1 MLLEVLF
8 IFRFT
13 AVEVE
18 FDVEC
23 DVEFEVE
30 LLVSSAHSKNVQQGF
45 VRYHKT
51 TNVTIHNTTFLSLR
65 RRIPYNDTIVVYNWC
80 YNSQK
85 LVKHKGKSG

>member
-1 MLLEVLF
+1 MVFVVLEVLF

-30 LLVSSAHSKNVQQGF
+30 LLVSSAHSKNVQSPF
-45 VRYHKT
+45 PHLK
-51 TNVTIHNTTFLSLR
+51 NFLPLLAPSFRTVSSMEGLLHEQFGTLEPIR
-65 RRIPYNDTIVVYNWC
+65 F
-80 YNSQK
+80 
-85 LVKHKGKSG
+85 

>member
-1 MLLEVLF
+1 M
-8 IFRFT
+8 
-13 AVEVE
+13 
-18 FDVEC
+18 
-23 DVEFEVE
+23 
-30 LLVSSAHSKNVQQGF
+30 AHSRKKSKILWSHEEQGF

-51 TNVTIHNTTFLSLR
+51 PNVTKHNTTFLSLR